1 MSTTNASQATQAA
14 SNANAGT
21 TQPSNSTQMTT
32 VTRNHKVKCN
42 VPFLDN
48 KGSDYGQWSFCSQL
62 VLQSCDLWGVID
74 GSYTLPDRTS
84 DPTAYDDWMQKDM
97 AAQIQISTPL
107 KKGPFAIIADANTAK
122 ECWDKLTD
130 HFRGKGEQHVAYLM
144 ESVYQSALSESE
156 SMETQIN
163 KMLESAHNLASL
175 GFGLSDKVLAFIIV
189 MNLPESMLML
199 KIILYNTP
207 SQELSSNGIIAQILN
222 DEQQCICALGLE
234 VSAFYSKAGKRKSK
248 PDDKQ
253 KKHCTHCNICGHD
266 VSECRKLKAEKEAK
280 AYSSGKKLK
289 ALPMPSSA
297 KIATAGSDSDS
308 SNTDSPTVYRATVA
322 EDAPIAER
330 PMVY

>member
-130 HFRGKGEQHVAYLM
+130 HFRGKGEQHVAYCTIHRAKNWAAT
-144 ESVYQSALSESE
+144 ESLRRSSMMNSNAYVLWALKSVPSTPKLEKKIKARWQTEEALHSLQHMWPRCLRMPETKGWKGSES
-156 SMETQIN
+156 
-163 KMLESAHNLASL
+163 L
-175 GFGLSDKVLAFIIV
+175 
-189 MNLPESMLML
+189 
-199 KIILYNTP
+199 
-207 SQELSSNGIIAQILN
+207 
-222 DEQQCICALGLE
+222 
-234 VSAFYSKAGKRKSK
+234 
-248 PDDKQ
+248 
-253 KKHCTHCNICGHD
+253 
-266 VSECRKLKAEKEAK
+266 
-280 AYSSGKKLK
+280 
-289 ALPMPSSA
+289 
-297 KIATAGSDSDS
+297 
-308 SNTDSPTVYRATVA
+308 
-322 EDAPIAER
+322 
-330 PMVY
+330 